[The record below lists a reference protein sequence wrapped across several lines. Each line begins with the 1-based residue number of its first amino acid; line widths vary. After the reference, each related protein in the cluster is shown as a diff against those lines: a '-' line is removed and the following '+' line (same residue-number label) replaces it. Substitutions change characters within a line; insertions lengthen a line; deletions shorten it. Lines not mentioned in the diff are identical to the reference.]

1 MKGVVYRGIRLMPGS
16 ESYRLYEEKKMKELD
31 KHLKELDRKWAEY
44 LEAH

>member
-1 MKGVVYRGIRLMPGS
+1 MKGVVYRGVRLMPGS
-16 ESYRLYEEKKMKELD
+16 ESYLLHQEGKFKELD